1 MKSKITMNDEELE
14 ELTKAW
20 EGFPRATKVYL
31 PDDCYIVEDE
41 HDESGLFE
49 ED

>member
-1 MKSKITMNDEELE
+1 MKSKFTMTDEELE
-14 ELTKAW
+14 ELAEAW
-20 EGFPRATKVYL
+20 RGFPRATMAYL